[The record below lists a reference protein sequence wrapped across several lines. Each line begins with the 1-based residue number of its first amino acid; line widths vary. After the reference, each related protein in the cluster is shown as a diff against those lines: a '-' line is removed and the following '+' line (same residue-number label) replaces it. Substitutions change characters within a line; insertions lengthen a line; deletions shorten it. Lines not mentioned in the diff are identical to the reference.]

1 MIFRVNKTKYYTV
14 MANNHLR
21 DKRLSLK
28 AKGLLSQMLSFPDD
42 WDFSL
47 DGIVSANRES
57 KSAIMSALD
66 ELKEFKYLSISRKT
80 TDNGRF
86 DYLYEI
92 FESPYTDF
100 PHTEKPCT
108 EKPNTENQTLL
119 NTNIPNTKKLNTK
132 ETNTK
137 KRYVES
143 DALNNAIIEWLIY
156 KKEKRQ
162 GYVESGLKRLIAKI
176 NNLVSEHGETA
187 VIDAIYDSMANGWA
201 GIYVKN
207 QPKPK
212 IDESKT
218 DLDDIF

>member
-1 MIFRVNKTKYYTV
+1 MIFRINKTKDYTV
-14 MANNHLR
+14 MSNVHLR

-28 AKGLLSQMLSFPDD
+28 AKGLLSQMLSLPDD

-47 DGIVSANRES
+47 DWLISANRES

-100 PHTEKPCT
+100 PNTEKPCT
-108 EKPNTENQTLL
+108 EKPCTENRTQL
-119 NTNIPNTKKLNTK
+119 NTNIPNTNKYFDSPKLN
-132 ETNTK
+132 E
-137 KRYVES
+137 
-143 DALNNAIIEWLIY
+143 AFLMWLQY
-156 KKEKRQ
+156 KKERRQ
-162 GYVESGLKRLIAKI
+162 SYQQTGLEMLIGKI
-176 NNLVSEHGETA
+176 QKAVREYGETA
-187 VIDAIYDSMANGWA
+187 VIESIENCISNGYA
-201 GIYVKN
+201 GLYFNGAKT
-207 QPKPK
+207 KPG